1 MDGRGEANEGEYQ
14 MKLFLGVKFLV
25 RRERNFFGARMLGRI
40 LGPSSGGSR
49 REWTAKRKADK
60 SGYGLSGF
68 SIDFRCR
75 KVG

>member
-1 MDGRGEANEGEYQ
+1 VDGRGEANEGEYQ
-14 MKLFLGVKFLV
+14 IKLFLGVKFLV
-25 RRERNFFGARMLGRI
+25 RRERKLFGADAWSNSWSVKRRI
-40 LGPSSGGSR
+40 EAGMDCKKESG
-49 REWTAKRKADK
+49 K